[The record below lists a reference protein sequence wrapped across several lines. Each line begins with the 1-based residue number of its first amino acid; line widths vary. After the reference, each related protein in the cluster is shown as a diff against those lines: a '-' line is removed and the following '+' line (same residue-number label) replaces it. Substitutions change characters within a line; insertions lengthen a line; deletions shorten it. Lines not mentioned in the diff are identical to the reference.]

1 MLELFTPDIV
11 TQLMNRR
18 NLPFNAL
25 RAFEAAAR
33 HASVSGA
40 ARELSVTHSAIS
52 HQLKLL
58 EAQLGTRL
66 FERTNRGLQIT
77 ASGEALLPVL
87 SESFDRIDDRLTD
100 LRQNRGSAAIPDIIN
115 VTSTPSFA
123 SKWLV
128 PRLASWY
135 AEPGASR
142 IHLLPSLDD
151 LDLQVGNID
160 FALRCGIPPWNDCN
174 HELLMPI
181 HMVPVCSPQYAA
193 SSSGLNHPVDALRHN
208 LIHADIGEQS
218 RGQEWHD
225 WLKGCGVDCPE
236 QLDGLSLKDP
246 ALAMQAAADGLG
258 LAIGYLELIDRDLKS
273 GQLVCASAQRIK
285 HDYSYYLLQRR
296 APATGSA
303 AARFRDWLLGQLQDG

>member
-1 MLELFTPDIV
+1 
-11 TQLMNRR
+11 MNRR

-77 ASGEALLPVL
+77 ASGASLLPVL
-87 SESFDRIDDRLTD
+87 SESFDRINARLTD
-100 LRQNRGSAAIPDIIN
+100 LQQKQDPAAIADIIN

-123 SKWLV
+123 GKWLV
-128 PRLASWY
+128 PRLSSWY

-142 IHLLPSLDD
+142 IHLLPSLDY
-151 LDLQVGNID
+151 LDLQAGNID
-160 FALRCGIPPWNDCN
+160 FAIRCGIPPWNDCS

-193 SSSGLNHPVDALRHN
+193 SSTPITHPADALRHN

-258 LAIGYLELIDRDLKS
+258 LAIGYFELIDRDLNS
-273 GQLVCASAQRIK
+273 GQLVCASEQRIK
-285 HDYSYYLLQRR
+285 HDYSYYLLHHHQ
-296 APATGSA
+296 PATDSA
-303 AARFRDWLLGQLQDG
+303 AARFRDWLLGQLQNG

>member
-1 MLELFTPDIV
+1 
-11 TQLMNRR
+11 MNRR

-33 HASVSGA
+33 HSSVSGA

-58 EAQLGTRL
+58 ESQLGMRL
-66 FERTNRGLQIT
+66 FERSNRGLQIT
-77 ASGEALLPVL
+77 ASGELLLPVL
-87 SESFDRIDDRLTD
+87 SESFDHITNTLAHLQQDQD
-100 LRQNRGSAAIPDIIN
+100 SSIIN

-123 SKWLV
+123 SKWLL

-142 IHLLPSLDD
+142 IHLLPSLDY
-151 LDLQVGNID
+151 LDLSAGNID
-160 FALRCGIPPWNDCN
+160 FAIRCGIPPWSDCS

-181 HMVPVCSPQYAA
+181 HLLPVCSPDYAA
-193 SSSGLNHPVDALRHN
+193 RSSALQQPVDALQHN
-208 LIHADIGEQS
+208 LIHADIGEQAP
-218 RGQEWHD
+218 GQEWRD
-225 WLKGCGVDCPE
+225 WLQGCGVECPG

-258 LAIGYLELIDRDLKS
+258 LAIGYL
-273 GQLVCASAQRIK
+273 
-285 HDYSYYLLQRR
+285 
-296 APATGSA
+296 
-303 AARFRDWLLGQLQDG
+303 

>member
-1 MLELFTPDIV
+1 
-11 TQLMNRR
+11 MNRQ
-18 NLPFNAL
+18 NLPFKAL

-40 ARELSVTHSAIS
+40 ARELSVTHSAVS

-77 ASGEALLPVL
+77 AAGELLLPVL
-87 SESFDRIDDRLTD
+87 SESFDRINDTLSH
-100 LRQNRGSAAIPDIIN
+100 LQQERGSDLSSDIIN

-135 AEPGASR
+135 AEPAASR
-142 IHLLPSLDD
+142 IHLIPSLDY
-151 LDLQVGNID
+151 LDLSAGKID
-160 FALRCGIPPWNDCN
+160 FAIRCGIPPWKDCSA
-174 HELLMPI
+174 ELLMPI
-181 HMVPVCSPQYAA
+181 HLLPVCSPDYAA
-193 SSSGLNHPVDALRHN
+193 RSSALQQPADALGHN
-208 LIHADIGEQS
+208 LIHADIGEQAP
-218 RGQEWHD
+218 GQEWRD
-225 WLKGCGVDCPE
+225 WLQGCGVDCPE

-258 LAIGYLELIDRDLKS
+258 LAIGYLELVDLDLHS
-273 GQLVCASAQRIK
+273 GRLVCASAQRVK
-285 HDYSYYLLQRR
+285 HDYSYYLVQRS
-296 APATGSA
+296 PLELNSNQ
-303 AARFRDWLLGQLQDG
+303 ARFHEWLLGQL

>member
-1 MLELFTPDIV
+1 MK
-11 TQLMNRR
+11 RR

-58 EAQLGTRL
+58 ESQLGIRL

-77 ASGEALLPVL
+77 SSGESLLPVL
-87 SESFDRIDDRLTD
+87 SESFDRINDRLTD
-100 LRQNRGSAAIPDIIN
+100 LQHNQGPAALPDIIN

-151 LDLQVGNID
+151 LDLQAGNID
-160 FALRCGIPPWNDCN
+160 FAIRCGIPPWPDYG

-181 HMVPVCSPQYAA
+181 HMVPVCSPEYAA
-193 SSSGLNHPVDALRHN
+193 SSTALKHPIDALRHN
-208 LIHADIGEQS
+208 LIHADIAEQS

-258 LAIGYLELIDRDLKS
+258 LAIGYFELIDRDLNS
-273 GQLVCASAQRIK
+273 GQLVCASSQRIK
-285 HDYSYYLLQRR
+285 HDYSYYLLHRR
-296 APATGSA
+296 APGIGSA
-303 AARFRDWLLGQLQDG
+303 AARFRDWLLGQLKDGGI

>member
-1 MLELFTPDIV
+1 
-11 TQLMNRR
+11 MNRQ
-18 NLPFNAL
+18 NLPFKAL

-33 HASVSGA
+33 HSSVSGA

-77 ASGEALLPVL
+77 VAGELLLPVL
-87 SESFDRIDDRLTD
+87 SESFDRINDTLSH
-100 LRQNRGSAAIPDIIN
+100 LQQGRGSGLSSDIIN

-135 AEPGASR
+135 AEPAASR
-142 IHLLPSLDD
+142 IHLIPSLDY
-151 LDLQVGNID
+151 LDLSEGKID
-160 FALRCGIPPWNDCN
+160 FAIRCGIPPWKDCSAD
-174 HELLMPI
+174 LLMPI
-181 HMVPVCSPQYAA
+181 HLLPVCSPDYAA
-193 SSSGLNHPVDALRHN
+193 RSGALQQPADALEHN
-208 LIHADIGEQS
+208 LIHADIGEQAP
-218 RGQEWHD
+218 GQEWRD
-225 WLKGCGVDCPE
+225 WLQGCGVMCPE

-258 LAIGYLELIDRDLKS
+258 LAIGYLELVDLDLHS
-273 GQLVCASAQRIK
+273 GRLVCASAQRVK
-285 HDYSYYLLQRR
+285 HDYSYYLVQR
-296 APATGSA
+296 SSLELNSNQ
-303 AARFRDWLLGQLQDG
+303 ARFREWLLGQL